1 MPNTVRSGGGAA
13 RVSLHESGRPIVRRC
28 RKKHAIMRQ
37 MSVRDP
43 CLRSQTMAAR
53 LCSSRAVPGLTSR
66 RCSARRC
73 RAAFLM
79 RRRGSS
85 SAPFGFQS
93 PAAGPT
99 LLLGS
104 LGQADDRHLALARQ
118 PALEERA
125 CAGDLGPERVAHA
138 AVRRLD
144 RDWRRGRDEEGKLEA
159 IDAALELDE
168 AAAG

>member
-1 MPNTVRSGGGAA
+1 
-13 RVSLHESGRPIVRRC
+13 
-28 RKKHAIMRQ
+28 
-37 MSVRDP
+37 
-43 CLRSQTMAAR
+43 
-53 LCSSRAVPGLTSR
+53 
-66 RCSARRC
+66 
-73 RAAFLM
+73 M

-168 AAAG
+168 AAAGQLGQRELAPEGFRLVVAACREGDALQRCQRDADVLDEAMRGRDDVDEALDRALQPMWTRRRSSV